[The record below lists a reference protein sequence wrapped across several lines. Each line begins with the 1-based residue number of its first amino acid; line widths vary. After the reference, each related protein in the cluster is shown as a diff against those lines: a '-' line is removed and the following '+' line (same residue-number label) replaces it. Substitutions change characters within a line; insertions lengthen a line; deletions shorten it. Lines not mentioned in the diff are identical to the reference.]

1 MSDRLRLTPARLGAA
16 PSRLLKLLLLL
27 APACACNAPQVG
39 QQQDAST
46 GEELFNGEAS
56 VVGLESADPD
66 VRAAAAA
73 LRDGHAWRATRL
85 VMPAL
90 RNAGRRTPE
99 AVLVAARA
107 AATWQGWTEVQRL
120 LQGATWLDTEF
131 AGDGR
136 ELLARAAIAQ
146 GDFVGASAHAAAAA
160 RAARDAQTR
169 AVRLVLL
176 GRTYDRR
183 DFRDSA
189 RIAYTGAIGP
199 LPAVADWLRI
209 RAAQV
214 TADGSARTDLLRDV
228 RTAAAR
234 SQIGWADAQARERAG
249 DLLGAARVC
258 DSIGARA
265 AAMRLRL
272 QAASDEGAR
281 LAVRRD
287 LVDYIRANSGTSK
300 ALEAVEVLDGAFS
313 TLGPNE
319 ELVVAR
325 SASRSGPAARAVRGY
340 ERARSGATLTP
351 TDYHDY
357 GMALTRAGRW
367 REAAAQ
373 LERVRPPAALAGRA
387 AFQRARAMLRFDS
400 RRARRELQ
408 TIPTRF
414 AGDAFAASSALMLLA
429 DLETDAN
436 RDRAARALWLD
447 VGRRYPTSEVAPE
460 ARFKAALIR
469 YIQGD
474 ARGAAAEFDD
484 ALARY
489 PRAQYAL
496 ATRYWS
502 GRAHARAGDN
512 ATARARWREL
522 VEHESLSYYAML
534 SNRRL
539 GAPPWSPPASADS
552 TTRVAAVDSAMA
564 RIAALERL
572 GLDAEIRHEYAN
584 LVEEADRSVPRLIAT
599 GTALRD
605 HEQPSRAIAL
615 GWKAVGKGAKT
626 ADVYRLI
633 YPVLYRDLLVAEAR
647 RHRLD
652 PALVAALIRQESS
665 FTPRAVSRAGAR
677 GLMQVMPAVGRSIAR
692 ARGYPLWDPALLL
705 EPDVSLELGTS
716 HLADALRRYPDLTRA
731 LAAYNAGGSRVTR
744 WNRKAGVSDPEIF
757 AERIPFDETRDYVRI
772 VQRNVELYRVLYGW

>member
-1 MSDRLRLTPARLGAA
+1 MTLQLRNM
-16 PSRLLKLLLLL
+16 PSQLLKLLLLL
-27 APACACNAPQVG
+27 APACACNAPQAG
-39 QQQDAST
+39 QQQDAAN
-46 GEELFNGEAS
+46 GEELFNGEVSA
-56 VVGLESADPD
+56 VGLESPDPD
-66 VRAAAAA
+66 VRAAANA
-73 LRDGHAWRATRL
+73 LRAGQAWRATRL

-107 AATWQGWTEVQRL
+107 AASWQGWSEVRRL
-120 LQGATWLDTEF
+120 LQGATWVDTEY
-131 AGDGR
+131 AGEGR
-136 ELLARAAIAQ
+136 ELLARAAMAD
-146 GDFVGASAHAAAAA
+146 GDFVAASAHAAGAI

-176 GRTYDRR
+176 GRAYDRR
-183 DFRDSA
+183 DLRDSA
-189 RIAYTGAIGP
+189 RVAYASAIGP
-199 LPAVADWLRI
+199 LSPVADWLRV

-214 TADGSARTDLLRDV
+214 TADARARADLLRDV
-228 RTAAAR
+228 RTPAAR
-234 SQIGWADAQARERAG
+234 ARAGWADAQARERAG

-258 DSIGARA
+258 DSLGARA

-272 QAASDEGAR
+272 QAAPDDLAR
-281 LAVRRD
+281 VAVRRD
-287 LVDYIRANSGTSK
+287 LVDYIRSNTGTPR
-300 ALEAVEVLDGAFS
+300 AAEAVEVLDGAFS
-313 TLGPNE
+313 ALGPNE
-319 ELVVAR
+319 ELVIAR

-340 ERARSGATLTP
+340 ERARTGATLTSA
-351 TDYHDY
+351 DYYDY
-357 GMALTRAGRW
+357 GMALTRVGRW
-367 REAAAQ
+367 RDAAAQ
-373 LERVRPPAALAGRA
+373 LARVSPPTSLAGRA

-400 RRARRELQ
+400 RRARNELRAV
-408 TIPTRF
+408 PTRF
-414 AGDAFAASSALMLLA
+414 AADTFAASSALMLLA
-429 DLETDAN
+429 DLETDDN
-436 RDRAARALWLD
+436 RDGAARALWLEA
-447 VGRRYPTSEVAPE
+447 GRRYPTSDVASE

-469 YIQGD
+469 FIQGD
-474 ARGAAAEFDD
+474 ARGAAIELDD

-489 PRAQYAL
+489 PRSQQAL

-502 GRAHARAGDN
+502 GRAHARGGDT
-512 ATARARWREL
+512 ATARARWRDL
-522 VEHESLSYYAML
+522 VERESLSYYAML

-539 GAPPWSPPASADS
+539 GAAPWSPPRAADS
-552 TTRVAAVDSAMA
+552 AAHVPAVDSAIA
-564 RIAALERL
+564 RIALLERL
-572 GLDAEIRHEYAN
+572 GLDAEIRYEYAT
-584 LVEEADRSVPRLIAT
+584 LVDEADGSVARLVAT

-615 GWKAVGKGAKT
+615 GWKAVNRGART

-633 YPVLYRDLLVAEAR
+633 YPVLYHDLLAAEAR
-647 RHRLD
+647 RHRID

-677 GLMQVMPAVGRSIAR
+677 GLMQVMPSVGRSIAR

-716 HLADALRRYPDLTRA
+716 HLADALRQYPDLTRA

-772 VQRNVELYRVLYGW
+772 VQRNVEMYKVLYGW